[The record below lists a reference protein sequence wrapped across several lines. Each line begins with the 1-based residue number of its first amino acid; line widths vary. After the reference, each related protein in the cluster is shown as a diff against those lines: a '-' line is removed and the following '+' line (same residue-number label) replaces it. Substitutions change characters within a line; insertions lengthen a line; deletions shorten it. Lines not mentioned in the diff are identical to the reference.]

1 MNHQI
6 RLNLPEN
13 FDFIENQDVLCPQY
27 TYLKGIA
34 KIRTVTFYDTFD
46 WRIYHAGL
54 VLFSIGKS
62 LSLRLIESEIIIA
75 KCGYQKRPVFIRDFA
90 QNELKKHLESIIG
103 IRALMLKGTAAF
115 SHEEGNILNE
125 DQKTI
130 CNIVIRKIIPP
141 QKLQSEIQYHTCTMM
156 PLKGYHKDIRK
167 IRLKLN
173 PFIID
178 YAVPDPFFFVM
189 NLFKI
194 KPGAYTTK
202 INIRLKPN
210 LPAQKAIK
218 SILKIFLHTIQYNE
232 QGIIQDI
239 DTEFLHDFRVAIRR
253 TRAALSL
260 LQVVFPSA
268 ISKKFK
274 KDFSFIGK
282 KSNILRDLD
291 VYLLNEEMYKNIIPD
306 PFKKPI
312 SFLFDQ
318 LRDERK
324 KAHQDFVDMLN
335 SQRYKNIIN
344 SWQKYLNFETL
355 EHTSTTSRK
364 AQYSIL
370 SVAKPIILSQLKII
384 LKLGSEIDDKTED
397 KKVHAL
403 RLECKK
409 LRYLLEFFSSLF
421 PKNRIVKFINH
432 LKILQDN
439 LGKFN
444 DYSIQQEFLQKYL
457 GQLSLTDMKNKP
469 LIAAL
474 GALIGILYDR
484 QLKIREEFTVCYAQ
498 FASPENINLAMKL
511 FKN

>member
-13 FDFIENQDVLCPQY
+13 FVFTENQDILSPQY
-27 TYLKGIA
+27 TYLKDVA
-34 KIRTVTFYDTFD
+34 KIQTVTFYDTFD
-46 WRIYHAGL
+46 WRVYHAGL
-54 VLFSIGKS
+54 VLFSIGKI
-62 LSLRLIESEIIIA
+62 LFLRLIESEIIIA
-75 KCGYQKRPVFIRDFA
+75 KCGYLKRPVSIRDFT
-90 QNELKKHLESIIG
+90 QNEIKKHLEPIIG
-103 IRALMLKGTAAF
+103 IRALILKCTAAF
-115 SHEEGNILNE
+115 SQEEGYILNE

-141 QKLQSEIQYHTCTMM
+141 KKLQSEIQYHTLTMM

-167 IRLKLN
+167 IRSRLN

-178 YAVPDPFFFVM
+178 NAIPDPFFFVM
-189 NLFKI
+189 NLYKI
-194 KPGAYTTK
+194 KPGTYTTK
-202 INIRLKPN
+202 INIRLKRN
-210 LPAQKAIK
+210 LPAQTAIK
-218 SILKIFLHTIQYNE
+218 SILKIFLNTIRHNE
-232 QGIIQDI
+232 QGIIENI

-268 ISKKFK
+268 ITKKFK
-274 KDFSFIGK
+274 NDFSFIGK
-282 KSNILRDLD
+282 KSNVLRDLD

-306 PFKKPI
+306 QFKKPI

-324 KAHQDFVDMLN
+324 RAHQDFVDLLN

-344 SWQKYLNFETL
+344 GWQRFLNFDTIENNGTIP
-355 EHTSTTSRK
+355 RK
-364 AQYSIL
+364 AKYSII
-370 SVAKPIILSQLKII
+370 SVAKPIILTQLKII
-384 LKLGSEIDDKTED
+384 LKLGSEINDKTED
-397 KKVHAL
+397 NKVHVL

-421 PKNRIVKFINH
+421 PKNRILKFINH

-457 GQLSLTDMKNKP
+457 RQLSLTDMKNKP

-474 GALIGILYDR
+474 GALIGVLYDR